1 MKIFSPHHSVS
12 RQLSR
17 LLGAFTRR
25 RNNRASRGGGLF
37 IVREVAAKKE
47 RQKTKK
53 NKNEISKKQN
63 F

>member
-37 IVREVAAKKE
+37 IVREVAAKKKGKNE
-47 RQKTKK
+47 K
-53 NKNEISKKQN
+53 NKNKISKKQN